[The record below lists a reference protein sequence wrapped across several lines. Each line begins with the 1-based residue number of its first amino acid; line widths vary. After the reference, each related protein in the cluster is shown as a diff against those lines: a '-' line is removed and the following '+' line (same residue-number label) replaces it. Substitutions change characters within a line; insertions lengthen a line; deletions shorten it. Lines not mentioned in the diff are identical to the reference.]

1 MEMAEARK
9 ALKELINAPG
19 QDFDLA
25 QAALLI
31 ACEMNPEI
39 RPRAYLDRLDAWA
52 AELQARGQGLDIAG
66 RLDALA
72 TYLGQEQ
79 GLTGNREDYYEP
91 SNSFL
96 DQVLDRKLGIPIS
109 LSVAYL
115 SVAGRLGLPLAGIPL
130 PGHFLVAPVGGA
142 HFYDPFE
149 GGRRLERADLQAI
162 LDRLFGAGTRLEDA
176 MLRPMPKRQILARL
190 VRNLK
195 HIYSARGDLK
205 LLLWATDLG
214 LALEPKEVD
223 LLKERGLVYYQMSH
237 YSKALEDLQAYLK
250 RVPRGEGSDE
260 ESPGLQHV
268 ELIYRLLTS
277 IN

>member
-1 MEMAEARK
+1 MDMAEARK

-52 AELQARGQGLDIAG
+52 AELKARGQGLGIG
-66 RLDALA
+66 ERMDALA
-72 TYLGQEQ
+72 AYLGQEQ

-91 SNSFL
+91 ANSFM
-96 DQVLDRKLGIPIS
+96 DQVLDRRLGIPIS

-115 SVAGRLGLPLAGIPL
+115 SVAARLGLPLAGIPL
-130 PGHFLVAPVGGA
+130 PGHFLVAPVGA
-142 HFYDPFE
+142 SHFYDPFE
-149 GGRRLERADLQAI
+149 GGRRLEKDDLQAI
-162 LDRLFGAGTRLEDA
+162 LDRLFGSGTKLEDA
-176 MLRPMPKRQILARL
+176 MLRPMPKRQILARM

-214 LALEPKEVD
+214 FALEPKEMD

-250 RVPRGEGSDE
+250 HAPRGEGDDE
-260 ESPGLQHV
+260 QSPGLQHV
-268 ELIYRLLTS
+268 ELIYRLLTA